1 MTIAELATEAVILSA
16 LRYGETSKIV
26 RLATRDHGVVSA
38 IAKGALRP
46 RSRFGASLQVLSRGE
61 ARLLPPRSGELY
73 QLTGFDLM
81 HLPVPIGA
89 SVSRYTAALALAEV
103 VQRFAPADAHPEVF
117 ETLRAGLD
125 DLETAVPEAIGPVAL
140 RAIWR
145 VVGLLGFEPALEA
158 CVLDGVALPEE
169 GPLPFSV
176 REGGA
181 LCAACAR
188 THAMRLLPPEDRAAL
203 AALLHADGPPPALE
217 ARHERAHR
225 RLLSQFI
232 HHQLAEGHPLPALAV
247 WQGQQWERVP

>member
-1 MTIAELATEAVILSA
+1 MTIAALASEAIVLSA

-26 RLATRDHGVVSA
+26 RLATREHGVVSA

-46 RSRFGASLQVLSRGE
+46 KSRFGAALQVLSRGE

-73 QLTGFDLM
+73 QLTGFDLV
-81 HLPVPIGA
+81 HLPVPLGA
-89 SVSRYTAALALAEV
+89 SVPRYTAALALAEV
-103 VQRFAPADAHPEVF
+103 VQRFAPSDAHPEVF
-117 ETLRAGLD
+117 EALRAVLD
-125 DLETAVPEAIGPVAL
+125 DLETVAPDAIGPVAL

-158 CVLDGVALPEE
+158 CVLDGMALPGE

-176 REGGA
+176 QEGGA

-188 THAMRLLPPEDRAAL
+188 THAVRVLPAEDRAAL
-203 AALLHADGPPPALE
+203 TALLHADGPPPTLE
-217 ARHERAHR
+217 GPHERAHR

-232 HHQLAEGHPLPALAV
+232 HYQLADGQPLPALAV